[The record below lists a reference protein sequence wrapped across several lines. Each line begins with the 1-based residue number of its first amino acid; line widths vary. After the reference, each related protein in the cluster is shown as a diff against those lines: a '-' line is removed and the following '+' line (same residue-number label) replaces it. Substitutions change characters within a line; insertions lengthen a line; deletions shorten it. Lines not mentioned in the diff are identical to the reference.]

1 MLCSLVACGDDQ
13 STVKIL
19 VFQASPDAIE
29 AGQTT
34 TLVFAVDPPDA
45 KISITG
51 VGDVTGKTQVSV
63 TPTANTS
70 YQLTANSGKATS
82 NKAVMV
88 TVGPTSAASI
98 KVDPATATPTAG
110 NQLDVTLTVLASN
123 GKPAPGFRG
132 TVHIASTDNKAVLPA
147 DVAFSATDAG
157 VKHVSVTLETAGL
170 STLTATDLSAKAG
183 VQGSTSVTVQPA
195 AAASYAL
202 TTLPATATAGE
213 ALVLTITVKDVFGN
227 VATNY
232 AGQAQLT
239 STDGSDVLP
248 PSGAFTSGVRTVNLA
263 FTKVGN
269 HTAKVVDVATT
280 IAPANTSAVAIG
292 PASPFRVSISQA
304 SQATTAGTDQAFT
317 ATLVDFFNNTCTNY
331 QGTLHFAAI
340 GDPNAAVPADFTFGA
355 GDAGT
360 HDFTATLKT
369 SGSVTVAVSDTVASG
384 VTGAASWNVGAAA
397 AATCVA
403 SQAPATATAGSV
415 VGLTVAVRDT
425 FGNLAT
431 DYAGTVRL
439 TATDGRANLPGDVTF
454 VPATDAGSHAFSVAL
469 LTTGSQTLTATD
481 LANPTIQCTTGVAIT
496 PAAPKLVLSVPG
508 NANAGYAVAVGV
520 TVKDLFDNAIPNYTG
535 TVTFA
540 STDAGTGA
548 VKPAAITFTGSE
560 GGVATTSATFI
571 TPGTQTLSAS
581 DAGSPQASGST
592 AAAVHGLIYTA
603 PNTGRVRLVANA
615 AQSNAQIVQFDL
627 VANEKLEVSTFFGGG
642 PGSFAAGMN
651 LPLDT
656 NRVMADTTLFT
667 PGPALPAGGGT
678 RAAKGVIGPDHV
690 LYTVVSRKR
699 VATTIFSQET
709 EVQAGQV
716 FYSVR
721 LKLTPTGTVGPVFD
735 GAQPTALFRAAVR
748 DQWGDDF
755 VSQSE
760 FGVGKLEIR

>member
-1 MLCSLVACGDDQ
+1 
-13 STVKIL
+13 
-19 VFQASPDAIE
+19 
-29 AGQTT
+29 
-34 TLVFAVDPPDA
+34 
-45 KISITG
+45 
-51 VGDVTGKTQVSV
+51 
-63 TPTANTS
+63 
-70 YQLTANSGKATS
+70 
-82 NKAVMV
+82 
-88 TVGPTSAASI
+88 
-98 KVDPATATPTAG
+98 
-110 NQLDVTLTVLASN
+110 
-123 GKPAPGFRG
+123 
-132 TVHIASTDNKAVLPA
+132 
-147 DVAFSATDAG
+147 
-157 VKHVSVTLETAGL
+157 
-170 STLTATDLSAKAG
+170 
-183 VQGSTSVTVQPA
+183 
-195 AAASYAL
+195 
-202 TTLPATATAGE
+202 
-213 ALVLTITVKDVFGN
+213 
-227 VATNY
+227 
-232 AGQAQLT
+232 
-239 STDGSDVLP
+239 
-248 PSGAFTSGVRTVNLA
+248 
-263 FTKVGN
+263 
-269 HTAKVVDVATT
+269 
-280 IAPANTSAVAIG
+280 
-292 PASPFRVSISQA
+292 
-304 SQATTAGTDQAFT
+304 
-317 ATLVDFFNNTCTNY
+317 
-331 QGTLHFAAI
+331 
-340 GDPNAAVPADFTFGA
+340 
-355 GDAGT
+355 
-360 HDFTATLKT
+360 
-369 SGSVTVAVSDTVASG
+369 
-384 VTGAASWNVGAAA
+384 
-397 AATCVA
+397 
-403 SQAPATATAGSV
+403 
-415 VGLTVAVRDT
+415 
-425 FGNLAT
+425 
-431 DYAGTVRL
+431 
-439 TATDGRANLPGDVTF
+439 
-454 VPATDAGSHAFSVAL
+454 
-469 LTTGSQTLTATD
+469 
-481 LANPTIQCTTGVAIT
+481 VAIT